1 MASKKR
7 SLEELNAEIE
17 KVDQKIEKTA
27 ANLSKLRQYRQSLKS
42 REAEIKAFEIL
53 GVLENSQL
61 SYEAAIELLRK
72 QNPVIEPVDRE

>member
-42 REAEIKAFEIL
+42 KEAEIKAFEIL

-72 QNPVIEPVDRE
+72 QNPVIKPVDRE